1 MGTLFLTHRRPNLR
15 LRAGSV
21 VCWLLSGAAGAH
33 AAAAP
38 PASLLDADQT
48 AWVAAHPVIRVTS
61 DATLPP
67 LEYVRD
73 GQLRGLSGDYLRLLS
88 ARTGLHFQFVQAP
101 DWPAAQR
108 ALQSREADM
117 LLNAMDER
125 LSPATRP
132 AVRLGRPYLSAYSVV
147 FTRPQSPA
155 VWDMQELAGRRVA
168 ARAAGDYARIL
179 QARYPQLVVV
189 PTDTPQASMQMVL
202 DGQADAAMGT
212 NATFQPFV
220 ARRHLD
226 ELHISRPRIDL
237 VMQAQFAVRSDWP
250 QLEAIIGKAMA
261 SISTQ
266 EESQIRQQ
274 WLREEDYGAPTLAT
288 VLRYNWPWLLA
299 IGLLVLALGVVA
311 RWAWRARAAAIRSE
325 RVKARFLATM
335 SHEIRTPINAVL
347 GAIEVLADHV
357 PAGRPRALVRAA
369 EEAAESLTGLL
380 DNVLDLSRLDEGR
393 MQLEKIPVDVR
404 ALGRS
409 VAAVFEGELE
419 KRGIALLID
428 LPAPDTWL
436 MLDPTR
442 LRQVLMNL
450 LGNARKFTKRGT
462 VRLSLQVQEQGGD
475 TWLHAAVTDTGCGIP
490 ASLQAHLFDPY
501 TQADGSI
508 SRQYGGTGLGLS
520 ISHDLVQLMGGQID
534 LHSVEGEGTTV
545 SWQIPA
551 ARADAVATPATSAA
565 GSALQGVR
573 VLVVDDH
580 APNRLVLDEQL
591 SRLGAVA
598 VLADSARQALAMLDA
613 GLPDMVLLDCFM
625 PDVDG
630 YQASRMI
637 RATGLPGVAELPI
650 IAISAATDAA
660 HLARCQRAGMN
671 GVLKKPIRLAELQG
685 MLALWTGRG
694 DAAACAEGAGDA
706 DALEAIDRETIDR
719 LGPDLRVLLAD
730 DLRKLRAAVDAS
742 DIARIIFYAHRLHGA
757 AGLVGRPALA
767 ALAAALEADPET
779 DPDQALED
787 IDEQLESLSRAA
799 PIRV

>member
-1 MGTLFLTHRRPNLR
+1 VLF
-15 LRAGSV
+15 
-21 VCWLLSGAAGAH
+21 GAAGLP
-33 AAAAP
+33 AAAATQ
-38 PASLLDADQT
+38 AAALLDPAEQ

-67 LEYVRD
+67 LEYLRD
-73 GQLRGLSGDYLRLLS
+73 GQLKGLSGDYLQLIS
-88 ARTGLHFQFVQAP
+88 ARTGLHFQFVQAA

-108 ALQSREADM
+108 AVQSRQADM

-125 LSPATRP
+125 LSPATRA

-147 FTRPQSPA
+147 FTRAESPA
-155 VWDMQELAGRRVA
+155 VWDLQELAGRRVA

-189 PTDTPQASMQMVL
+189 PTDTPQASMQLVL

-220 ARRHLD
+220 ARRYLD

-266 EESQIRQQ
+266 QESQIRQQ
-274 WLREEDYGAPTLAT
+274 WLREEDYGAPSVAT

-311 RWAWRARAAAIRSE
+311 RWAWRARASAIESE

-380 DNVLDLSRLDEGR
+380 DNVLDLSKLDEGR

-409 VAAVFEGELE
+409 VAAVFQGELE
-419 KRGIALLID
+419 KRGIALLVEV
-428 LPAPDTWL
+428 PANDTWL

-450 LGNARKFTKRGT
+450 LGNARKFTRRGS
-462 VRLSLQVQEQGGD
+462 VRLSLQVRAQGAD
-475 TWLHAAVTDTGCGIP
+475 TWLHAAVSDTGCGIP
-490 ASLQAHLFDPY
+490 AALQAHLFDPY

-545 SWQIPA
+545 SLRIPA
-551 ARADAVATPATSAA
+551 APADAVAAPAAATP
-565 GSALQGVR
+565 GSVLRGVR

-580 APNRLVLDEQL
+580 APNRMVLEEQL
-591 SRLGAVA
+591 ARLGAVA
-598 VLADSARQALAMLDA
+598 TLADSAAQALEAVTA
-613 GLPDMVLLDCFM
+613 GLPDIVLLDCFM
-625 PDVDG
+625 PDIDG

-637 RATGLPGVAELPI
+637 RATGVPGVADLPI

-660 HLARCQRAGMN
+660 HLARCQQAGMN

-685 MLALWTGRG
+685 MLALWTGRAG
-694 DAAACAEGAGDA
+694 SAASAAGPQEAVA
-706 DALEAIDRETIDR
+706 DALEAIERETVDR

-730 DLRKLRAAVDAS
+730 DLRKLRDAVDAS
-742 DIARIIFYAHRLHGA
+742 DIGRLTFYAHRLHGA

-767 ALAAALEADPET
+767 ALAARLEADPEM
-779 DPDQALED
+779 DPDQALDE